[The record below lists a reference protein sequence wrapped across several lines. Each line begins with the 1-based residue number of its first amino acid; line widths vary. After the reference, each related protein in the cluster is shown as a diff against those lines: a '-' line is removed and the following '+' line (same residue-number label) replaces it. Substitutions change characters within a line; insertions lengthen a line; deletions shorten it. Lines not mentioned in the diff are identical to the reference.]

1 MGECKQMTQQESQI
15 ISDII
20 EDIEKEIEKEYS
32 DNLCDNQK
40 VRAGYLG
47 ALSIIKKHTE
57 SVSK

>member
-1 MGECKQMTQQESQI
+1 MTPQENRI

-20 EDIEKEIEKEYS
+20 ADIEKEIEKEYS

-47 ALSIIKKHTE
+47 ALCIIKKHIE